1 MAFGFKDVIFR
12 YKKEKE
18 FIDVLKKKRVI
29 PAVVELM
36 ITQVITALLCR
47 VGLVGLGRLAFT
59 EKVTGSNPVRDTI
72 MIS

>member
-1 MAFGFKDVIFR
+1 MVRGRRI
-12 YKKEKE
+12 E
-18 FIDVLKKKRVI
+18 FFDVLKSKRVI

-59 EKVTGSNPVRDTI
+59 EKVTGSNPVRDTKGI
-72 MIS
+72 NDKS